1 MPSLKNTDIGR
12 DIKIIDQ
19 KIADLEHDKKVL
31 IRKRDT
37 LTNQQNNLQKN
48 ITSLSTQQKIELFKS
63 LFKGRSDVFSSRW
76 QNNKGRS
83 GYSIACHNEWKNG
96 ICNKPKIKCGDCL
109 NQKYKHLDDKV
120 IYEHLAGKQIVGLY
134 PLLTDNT
141 CHLLVADFDKSD
153 WQDSIK
159 AMIQACHHFKIP
171 HGVEISRSGNGAHL
185 WIFFSDSVS
194 AQDARLLGF
203 GLLDKAMEIHP
214 NLSFESYDR
223 LFPNQ
228 DIMPEGGF
236 GNLIALPLQYQS
248 RQQGNSQFVN
258 LKLIPYS
265 DQWDFL
271 SRIKKISSEELNNH
285 IKRHYRWR

>member
-1 MPSLKNTDIGR
+1 MPSLKNTDIER

-31 IRKRDT
+31 ISKRNV
-37 LTNQQNNLQKN
+37 LVHQQNHLQKN
-48 ITSLSTQQKIELFKS
+48 ITSLSTQQKIELFQS
-63 LFKGRSDVFSSRW
+63 LFKGRPDVFSSRW
-76 QNNKGRS
+76 QNTKGRS
-83 GYSIACHNEWKNG
+83 GYSIACHNEWKKG
-96 ICNKPKIKCGDCL
+96 ICNKPKIKCSDCL
-109 NQKYKHLDDKV
+109 NQKYKHLDSKV

-134 PLLTDNT
+134 PLLKDNT

-159 AMIQACHHFKIP
+159 AMIQACDYFKIP

-185 WIFFSDSVS
+185 WIFFSDFVS

-223 LFPNQ
+223 LFPSQ
-228 DIMPEGGF
+228 DIIPEGGF

-258 LKLIPYS
+258 QKLTPYS
-265 DQWDFL
+265 DQWVF
-271 SRIKKISSEELNNH
+271 SPE
-285 IKRHYRWR
+285 